1 MPAEIKDQAKLPAFF
16 VAFVNERQRPF
27 RYVRKTDNN
36 WDVYTWHG
44 RWQFF
49 DNVGNPTALMTYNDA
64 VSVMVEAA

>member
-1 MPAEIKDQAKLPAFF
+1 MAIEIQDPAKLPDLFI
-16 VAFVNERQRPF
+16 AFVPQRQRPF
-27 RYVRKTDNN
+27 RYVRKADDN

-64 VSVMVEAA
+64 VSVMVEVT